1 MDNIRITAKQFYT
14 MQQNK
19 YKRIKKQS
27 PEKMQEALAYNKKTY
42 SSQLKELKLFNK
54 DKDDGDK
61 LKIYQY
67 FIRKY

>member
-42 SSQLKELKLFNK
+42 SSQLKEL
-54 DKDDGDK
+54 
-61 LKIYQY
+61 
-67 FIRKY
+67 